1 MEKRKIVGYTRT
13 YNNSQQSKDMQIQMI
28 RRYALD
34 HGIVCSKVY
43 SDQRFVKNRNA
54 ENRWIA
60 DFIGI
65 KSVRWNPVFPEWE
78 RLLGD
83 IKKGQISTILVDTV
97 LRLYSGTNQKIAIMS
112 ACEQYGVQIIEVGD
126 YLPAKTESSQ
136 LTIYH
141 YSIKPEARTC
151 VALNDVDDLYEYASQ
166 HYNGWEAALFLDLSD
181 SRRKYIERLTE
192 LTDGV
197 VLVKSYFH
205 IKRHTSAFLK
215 MIKNFVNNG
224 VTVISAT
231 EEKITITNEEDGML
245 LSKTLKVAVYE
256 RFTSKYEEETRNI
269 QLEKLRIFVACK
281 ASKWSVSDIYIDEL
295 NSKQRTE
302 LYRLIADRGKYDIVL
317 IDTFGKM
324 ADTINCFTD
333 FLGKINKP
341 LYSLKEREVI
351 FIEPRE

>member
-1 MEKRKIVGYTRT
+1 M
-13 YNNSQQSKDMQIQMI
+13 SM
-28 RRYALD
+28 L
-34 HGIVCSKVY
+34 
-43 SDQRFVKNRNA
+43 
-54 ENRWIA
+54 
-60 DFIGI
+60 
-65 KSVRWNPVFPEWE
+65 P
-78 RLLGD
+78 
-83 IKKGQISTILVDTV
+83 STITA
-97 LRLYSGTNQKIAIMS
+97 GKQ
-112 ACEQYGVQIIEVGD
+112 
-126 YLPAKTESSQ
+126 P
-136 LTIYH
+136 
-141 YSIKPEARTC
+141 
-151 VALNDVDDLYEYASQ
+151 
-166 HYNGWEAALFLDLSD
+166 LFLDLSD
-181 SRRKYIERLTE
+181 SRRKYIKRLTE

-302 LYRLIADRGKYDIVL
+302 LYRLIADREKYDVVL
-317 IDTFGKM
+317 IDTFGKL
-324 ADTINCFTD
+324 ADTINGFAD
-333 FLGKINKP
+333 LISKIDKP
-341 LYSLKEREVI
+341 IYSLKEGEVI
-351 FIEPRE
+351 FIEPGE